1 MATLAEFQYH
11 LDMLGAA
18 AYWHHTMKHSNHPDW
33 PQAQKTLETCRE
45 RAVAAGASDEQIK
58 DAVTYRIPEIK
69 PLRAGSMFE
78 TFRDEVGRDPVSR

>member
-18 AYWHHTMKHSNHPDW
+18 AYWEQTLKGTNHPDW
-33 PQAQKTLETCRE
+33 PHAQQALETCRE
-45 RAVAAGASDEQIK
+45 RAVDAGASEEQVH
-58 DAVTYRIPEIK
+58 DALTYRIPEVK

-78 TFRDEVGRDPVSR
+78 TFRDEVDRDPVSR

>member
-18 AYWHHTMKHSNHPDW
+18 AYWEHTLKDAAHPDW
-33 PQAQKTLETCRE
+33 PQAQKTMETCRE

-58 DAVTYRIPEIK
+58 DAVTYHISGIK
-69 PLRAGSMFE
+69 PLRAGMMFE
-78 TFRDEVGRDPVSR
+78 TFRDEVDRDPVSR